1 MAESKEYVK
10 LWLSYEDYF
19 REYDDESIGTIVRA
33 MLAYRKAREQPQFD
47 GPERFIWPAIQ
58 RDIDESIKAQE
69 TAAGTYREN
78 GKKGGRPPKAVGF
91 SETKENQKNQSGF
104 SKTKKTYGQGQGQG
118 QGHSQGHIP
127 PKSPSEGDAFER
139 FWSVYPRKVG
149 KQSAKRAFERVK
161 VPLET
166 LVTAVERQKCSDQWT
181 RDNGQYIPHPTTW
194 LNQGRWDDVL
204 PGNDGGC
211 RRNGSF
217 AGGDVFAEMLE
228 EEKNRGKS

>member
-33 MLAYRKAREQPQFD
+33 MLAYRKTRDQPQFD

-58 RDIDESIKAQE
+58 RDIDESIKARE
-69 TAAGTYREN
+69 AAAGAYREN
-78 GKKGGRPPKAVGF
+78 GKKGGRPSKAVSF
-91 SETKENQKNQSGF
+91 SGTKENQKNQSGF
-104 SKTKKTYGQGQGQG
+104 SETKKSQGQGQGQG
-118 QGHSQGHIP
+118 QGHIP
-127 PKSPSEGDAFER
+127 PKSPYTGDAFER
-139 FWSVYPRKVG
+139 FWSVYPRKIG

-181 RDNGQYIPHPTTW
+181 QNNGQFIPHPATW
-194 LNQGRWDDVL
+194 LNQGRWDDEL
-204 PGNDGGC
+204 PESGRGYHYDYGNTE
-211 RRNGSF
+211 GS
-217 AGGDVFAEMLE
+217 L
-228 EEKNRGKS
+228 

>member
-10 LWLSYEDYF
+10 LWLSYDDYF
-19 REYDDESIGTIVRA
+19 REYDDASIGAIIRA
-33 MLAYRKAREQPQFD
+33 MLTYRGNGERPQFE

-69 TAAGTYREN
+69 AAANACREN
-78 GKKGGRPPKAVGF
+78 GKKGGRPPKASSFGG
-91 SETKENQKNQSGF
+91 TNENQKNQSGF
-104 SKTKKTYGQGQGQG
+104 FETKKSQGQG

-149 KQSAKRAFERVK
+149 KQSAKRAFEKVK

-166 LVTAVERQKCSDQWT
+166 LVTAIERQKCSDQWT

-194 LNQGRWDDVL
+194 LNQGRWDDEL
-204 PGNDGGC
+204 PEKQSGYRYDYGNTE
-211 RRNGSF
+211 GS
-217 AGGDVFAEMLE
+217 L
-228 EEKNRGKS
+228 

>member
-19 REYDDESIGTIVRA
+19 REYDDESIGAIVRA
-33 MLAYRKAREQPQFD
+33 MLAYRKNGEQPQFE

-69 TAAGTYREN
+69 AAANTCREN
-78 GKKGGRPPKAVGF
+78 GKKGGRPPKASGF
-91 SETKENQKNQSGF
+91 SETKENRKNQSGF
-104 SKTKKTYGQGQGQG
+104 SETQKSQGQGQGQG
-118 QGHSQGHIP
+118 QGHIP
-127 PKSPSEGDAFER
+127 PKSPSTGDAFER
-139 FWSVYPRKVG
+139 FWSVYPRKIG

-181 RDNGQYIPHPTTW
+181 QNNGQFIPHPATW
-194 LNQGRWDDVL
+194 LNQGRWDDEL
-204 PGNDGGC
+204 PESGRGYHYDYGNTE
-211 RRNGSF
+211 GS
-217 AGGDVFAEMLE
+217 L
-228 EEKNRGKS
+228 

>member
-33 MLAYRKAREQPQFD
+33 MLAYRKTREQPQFD

-78 GKKGGRPPKAVGF
+78 GKKGGRPPKVVGF
-91 SETKENQKNQSGF
+91 SGTKENQKNQSGF
-104 SKTKKTYGQGQGQG
+104 SETKKTYGQGQGQG

-127 PKSPSEGDAFER
+127 PKSPSTGDAFER
-139 FWSVYPRKVG
+139 FWSVYPRKIG

-166 LVTAVERQKCSDQWT
+166 LVTAIERQKCSDQWT

-194 LNQGRWDDVL
+194 LNQGRWDDEL
-204 PGNDGGC
+204 PEKQSGYRYDY
-211 RRNGSF
+211 GSME
-217 AGGDVFAEMLE
+217 GSL
-228 EEKNRGKS
+228 

>member
-19 REYDDESIGTIVRA
+19 REYDDESIGAIVRA
-33 MLAYRKAREQPQFD
+33 MLAYRKSGEQPQFE

-69 TAAGTYREN
+69 AAANACREN
-78 GKKGGRPPKAVGF
+78 GKKGGRPPKASGF
-91 SETKENQKNQSGF
+91 SETNGNQKNQSGF
-104 SKTKKTYGQGQGQG
+104 SETKKSQGQGQGQG

-166 LVTAVERQKCSDQWT
+166 LVTAVERQKCSDQWAQN
-181 RDNGQYIPHPTTW
+181 NGQFIPHPATW
-194 LNQGRWDDVL
+194 LNQGRWDDEI
-204 PGNDGGC
+204 PESGRGYHYDYGNTE
-211 RRNGSF
+211 GS
-217 AGGDVFAEMLE
+217 L
-228 EEKNRGKS
+228 

>member
-1 MAESKEYVK
+1 MGASTNRCYVK
-10 LWLSYEDYF
+10 AYYDWVEQMAALE
-19 REYDDESIGTIVRA
+19 DDERGRLFVAILEYARSGAPPEMSGREAILFPVFKAVVDRDAQKSDA
-33 MLAYRKAREQPQFD
+33 MAR
-47 GPERFIWPAIQ
+47 
-58 RDIDESIKAQE
+58 
-69 TAAGTYREN
+69 N
-78 GKKGGRPPKAVGF
+78 GATGGRASKA
-91 SETKENQKNQSGF
+91 NA
-104 SKTKKTYGQGQGQG
+104 SKFKQTEANASKAKPTNNIRHKTEDRE
-118 QGHSQGHIP
+118 HKTEDDIP

-181 RDNGQYIPHPTTW
+181 QNNGQFIPHPATW
-194 LNQGRWDDVL
+194 LNQGRWDDEL
-204 PGNDGGC
+204 PESAGVHRSTGT
-211 RRNGSF
+211 F

>member
-19 REYDDESIGTIVRA
+19 REYDDESIGAIVRA
-33 MLAYRKAREQPQFD
+33 MLAYRKNGEQPQFE

-69 TAAGTYREN
+69 AAANACREN
-78 GKKGGRPPKAVGF
+78 GKKGGRPPKASGF
-91 SETKENQKNQSGF
+91 SETKGNQKNQSGF
-104 SKTKKTYGQGQGQG
+104 SETKKSQGQGQGQG
-118 QGHSQGHIP
+118 QEQGQGHIP
-127 PKSPSEGDAFER
+127 PKSPSTGDAFER
-139 FWSVYPRKVG
+139 FWSVYPRKIG

-161 VPLET
+161 APLET

-181 RDNGQYIPHPTTW
+181 QNNGQFIPHPATW
-194 LNQGRWDDVL
+194 LNQGRWDDEL
-204 PGNDGGC
+204 PESAGGY
-211 RRNGSF
+211 RNTGAF
-217 AGGDVFAEMLE
+217 TGGDVFAEMLE

>member
-19 REYDDESIGTIVRA
+19 REYDDESIGAIVRA
-33 MLAYRKAREQPQFD
+33 MLAYRKNGEQPQFE

-69 TAAGTYREN
+69 AAANACREN
-78 GKKGGRPPKAVGF
+78 GKKGGRPPKASGF
-91 SETKENQKNQSGF
+91 SGTKENQKNQSGF
-104 SKTKKTYGQGQGQG
+104 SGTKKSQGQGQGQG
-118 QGHSQGHIP
+118 QGHIL
-127 PKSPSEGDAFER
+127 PKSPSTGDAFER
-139 FWSVYPRKVG
+139 FWSVYPRKIG

-181 RDNGQYIPHPTTW
+181 QNNGQFIPHPATW
-194 LNQGRWDDVL
+194 LNQGRWDDEL
-204 PGNDGGC
+204 PESGRGYHYDYGNTE
-211 RRNGSF
+211 GS
-217 AGGDVFAEMLE
+217 L
-228 EEKNRGKS
+228 

>member
-19 REYDDESIGTIVRA
+19 REYDDESIGAIVRA
-33 MLAYRKAREQPQFD
+33 MLAYRGNGEQPQFE

-69 TAAGTYREN
+69 AAANACREN
-78 GKKGGRPPKAVGF
+78 GKKGGRPPKASGF
-91 SETKENQKNQSGF
+91 SETKGNQKNQSGF
-104 SKTKKTYGQGQGQG
+104 SETKKSQGQGQGQG
-118 QGHSQGHIP
+118 QGHIP
-127 PKSPSEGDAFER
+127 PKSPSTGDAFER
-139 FWSVYPRKVG
+139 FWSVYPRKIG

-181 RDNGQYIPHPTTW
+181 QNNGQFIPHPATW
-194 LNQGRWDDVL
+194 LNQGRWDDEL
-204 PGNDGGC
+204 PESSRGYHYDYGNTE
-211 RRNGSF
+211 GS
-217 AGGDVFAEMLE
+217 L
-228 EEKNRGKS
+228 

>member
-33 MLAYRKAREQPQFD
+33 MLAYRKTRDQPQFD

-69 TAAGTYREN
+69 AAAGAYREN
-78 GKKGGRPPKAVGF
+78 GKKGGRPSKTVGF

-104 SKTKKTYGQGQGQG
+104 SETKKSQGQGQGQG
-118 QGHSQGHIP
+118 QGHIP
-127 PKSPSEGDAFER
+127 PKSPSTGDAFER
-139 FWSVYPRKVG
+139 FWSVYPRKIG

-166 LVTAVERQKCSDQWT
+166 LVTAVERQKCSDQWMQN
-181 RDNGQYIPHPTTW
+181 NGQFIPHPATW
-194 LNQGRWDDVL
+194 LNQGRWDDEL
-204 PGNDGGC
+204 PE
-211 RRNGSF
+211 S
-217 AGGDVFAEMLE
+217 AGGHRNTGAFTGNDVFAEMLE

>member
-19 REYDDESIGTIVRA
+19 REYDDESIGAIVRA
-33 MLAYRKAREQPQFD
+33 MLAYRKSGEQPQFE

-69 TAAGTYREN
+69 AAANACREN
-78 GKKGGRPPKAVGF
+78 GKKGGRPPKASGF
-91 SETKENQKNQSGF
+91 SETNGNQKNQSGF
-104 SKTKKTYGQGQGQG
+104 SGTKKSQRQGQGQR

-149 KQSAKRAFERVK
+149 KQSAKRAFEKVK

-166 LVTAVERQKCSDQWT
+166 LVTAIERQKCSDQWT

-194 LNQGRWDDVL
+194 LNQGRWDDEL
-204 PGNDGGC
+204 PKNEYS
-211 RRNGSF
+211 RRGQF
-217 AGGDVFAEMLE
+217 ANGDVFAEMLE